1 MARLYMIRHGRAA
14 QNWDVA
20 LDPPLDELGRQQ
32 AEMRAQALAAELAPL
47 PIVTSPLRRCRET
60 AAFLAERWQTTP
72 SVEARVREIPSPDG
86 MEMAAR
92 RQWLPRVLA
101 ESWNT
106 LPAEDVAPLTAWRED
121 LLRALHE
128 YTQDVV
134 IFSHFVA
141 TNVAVGVAQNDE
153 RLVSFFPANASC
165 TLLETDG
172 QTLRL
177 LKLGEEDRS
186 VIS

>member
-1 MARLYMIRHGRAA
+1 M
-14 QNWDVA
+14 
-20 LDPPLDELGRQQ
+20 
-32 AEMRAQALAAELAPL
+32 
-47 PIVTSPLRRCRET
+47 
-60 AAFLAERWQTTP
+60 
-72 SVEARVREIPSPDG
+72 REIPSPDG
-86 MEMAAR
+86 MGMARCAPMAAAG
-92 RQWLPRVLA
+92 VA

-106 LPAEDVAPLTAWRED
+106 LPAEDVAALTAWRED
-121 LLRALHE
+121 LLCALHE